1 MRRRTALMSASAALA
16 MSLLG
21 ACASEGDTPT
31 PSEQTASA
39 SASANTIEPAVTDDA
54 LPVQVSGEVNPDVKP
69 TVAITAPLSVTET
82 SRKIVAKGTGPVVEA
97 TDKIAFAYTLYAGS
111 TGEELDSS
119 YGKTPARFDL
129 PKITMGLAR
138 GFVGT
143 NVGDR
148 VVIAIAPSDGF
159 GDAVKNFGK
168 ENVDASTTIVVVADV
183 VKIVPTTAEGT
194 PVTPPAGLPTVVAND
209 KGVPT
214 GFTITDETPPAN
226 LVVQPLI
233 EGTGPAVTSGMN
245 LSVQYLGARLAD
257 GQVFDQSW
265 SKGQPFSFVIGQKN
279 VIEGWDAGLIG
290 QKIGSRVE
298 LVIPAAQAYGDEPA
312 NPGAPAGALVFV
324 VDILDGF

>member
-119 YGKTPARFDL
+119 YGKTPGPLRPAQDHHGSGPRL
-129 PKITMGLAR
+129 RRHQRRRPRRHRHRAQR
-138 GFVGT
+138 
-143 NVGDR
+143 R
-148 VVIAIAPSDGF
+148 F

-194 PVTPPAGLPTVVAND
+194 
-209 KGVPT
+209 
-214 GFTITDETPPAN
+214 
-226 LVVQPLI
+226 
-233 EGTGPAVTSGMN
+233 
-245 LSVQYLGARLAD
+245 R
-257 GQVFDQSW
+257 
-265 SKGQPFSFVIGQKN
+265 
-279 VIEGWDAGLIG
+279 
-290 QKIGSRVE
+290 
-298 LVIPAAQAYGDEPA
+298 
-312 NPGAPAGALVFV
+312 
-324 VDILDGF
+324 

>member
-39 SASANTIEPAVTDDA
+39 SASANAIEPAVTDDA
-54 LPVQVSGEVNPDVKP
+54 LPVEVTGDVNPDVKP
-69 TVAITAPLSVTET
+69 TVTFTPPLSVSET
-82 SRKIVAKGTGPVVEA
+82 SRKVVAQGTGPEVAV
-97 TDKIAFAYTLYAGS
+97 TDEIAFAYTLYAGS
-111 TGEELDSS
+111 TGEELDTS
-119 YGKTPARFDL
+119 YGKTAARFQL
-129 PKITMGLAR
+129 ANITKGLAR

-143 NVGDR
+143 HVGDR
-148 VVIAIAPSDGF
+148 VVIAIAPDDGF
-159 GDAVKNFGK
+159 GEAVQQFGK

-183 VKIVPTTAEGT
+183 VKIVPTKAEGT
-194 PVTPPAGLPTVVAND
+194 PVTPPAGLPTLVTND
-209 KGVPT
+209 QGVPT

-233 EGTGPAVTSGMN
+233 EGTGPPVTPGMN

-265 SKGQPFSFVIGQKN
+265 NKGQPFPFVIGQGN
-279 VIEGWDAGLIG
+279 VIEGWDTGLVG
-290 QKIGSRVE
+290 QRIGSRVE
-298 LVIPAAQAYGDEPA
+298 LVIPAAQAYGDEPS

-324 VDILDGF
+324 VDILDGY